1 MQSKRA
7 LLIYWMKQ
15 NKNFGLKEKI
25 IESFLGRRA
34 PSSRCCPPLEIEAA
48 RLGVSGLGGWLGDLR
63 GHGGLVVVG
72 DHVPG
77 GLVVG
82 VGLLELVQDLAKL
95 VV

>member
-48 RLGVSGLGGWLGDLR
+48 RLGVSRLGGWL